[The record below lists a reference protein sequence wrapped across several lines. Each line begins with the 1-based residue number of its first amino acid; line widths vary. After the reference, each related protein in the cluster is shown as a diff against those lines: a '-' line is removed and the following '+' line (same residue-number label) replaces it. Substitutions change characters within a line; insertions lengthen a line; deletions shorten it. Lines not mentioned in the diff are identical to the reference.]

1 MGVKLDV
8 PQLCVPAGVSYRQRV
23 DAAKRAK
30 VEAAAAAAEVGGDP
44 EAAAAKTGMF
54 VDSIAGAGSNN
65 NNAFFHRSF
74 NDARR
79 CFGHGSAAALFACAR
94 NVNPLPGECRTPTA
108 ARKRSTEEAMN
119 VVTPNGYGFLSPA
132 EYLNAID
139 RLGVDVYASMADEH
153 ERRRS
158 ARAVDDTEEVTG
170 IVVGGLGAG
179 DGVEDT
185 GSMTNKIIGWSLEG
199 TKEEMMRAAWGV
211 GAPEDVIDAVGLGV
225 DVFDGEFVLH
235 VTHQGVAMRMPLW
248 DERRGDGGD
257 DSTQSWLTDLRSDSL
272 KKDVRPLVDRCSCS
286 TCQNGFSRAYLHHLI
301 TCNEMLY
308 QTLLHVHNVHQYSL
322 LFQDIRDAIEGGYFD
337 EYRDWFRS
345 RGVRPSFQPPAPAGT
360 QPFSMSGQRCV

>member
-1 MGVKLDV
+1 
-8 PQLCVPAGVSYRQRV
+8 
-23 DAAKRAK
+23 
-30 VEAAAAAAEVGGDP
+30 
-44 EAAAAKTGMF
+44 
-54 VDSIAGAGSNN
+54 
-65 NNAFFHRSF
+65 
-74 NDARR
+74 
-79 CFGHGSAAALFACAR
+79 
-94 NVNPLPGECRTPTA
+94 
-108 ARKRSTEEAMN
+108 MN

-139 RLGVDVYASMADEH
+139 RLGVDVYASMADEAATSTRQMKASVDLSIFWLSEVASHHRRQWASSRRMMLLGVVVGGVSEH

-185 GSMTNKIIGWSLEG
+185 GSMTNTIIGWSLEG

-360 QPFSMSGQRCV
+360 